1 MKEADLA
8 LAAFVFAVLLLL
20 LTPGPTNTL
29 LAVSGAS
36 SGFRRS
42 LSLIGAELAGY
53 LTTIIP
59 LSTFAGPWL
68 SGRPQAALAVKLAA
82 AIWVLMLAA
91 RLWRHPP
98 RLDGESPVTF
108 AGVYAT
114 TVLNPKGLIIGLALI
129 PPAVT
134 SVLEPMP
141 YLAVFA
147 ALTVAIAV
155 IWVAFGATVLRRAAG
170 TRPIVFGRVAASFL
184 LVFAASLAGRAIGL
198 I

>member
-1 MKEADLA
+1 MA
-8 LAAFVFAVLLLL
+8 LPAFVIAVLLLL

-36 SGFRRS
+36 AGMRRS
-42 LSLIGAELAGY
+42 LPLVGAELAGY

-68 SGRPQAALAVKLAA
+68 SGQPQAALAVKLVA
-82 AIWVLMLAA
+82 AIWVVMLAA

-98 RLDGESPVTF
+98 RLGGESPVTF
-108 AGVYAT
+108 RGVYAT

-129 PPAVT
+129 PPSVT
-134 SVLEPMP
+134 SVLEPLP
-141 YLAVFA
+141 HLAVFA
-147 ALTVAIAV
+147 ALTVTAALL
-155 IWVAFGATVLRRAAG
+155 WVAFGATVLRRAASA
-170 TRPIVFGRVAASFL
+170 RPIVFGRLAASFL
-184 LVFAASLAGRAIGL
+184 LVFAASLAGRAFGL